1 MKRKTPDH
9 SRSQQDK
16 GWICPGPS
24 RTAPSSVRTIRVVL
38 AHRHQ
43 AFRLGLCALLAGERD
58 LQVVGQAD
66 SIDQMLSEVR
76 RTRAQV
82 VVMESGLSNGLEPHT
97 YRTFAHILPSIRIIS
112 LTKDMHAEAFR
123 NAVKAGVQGYLPENA
138 GRIELIRAIRTVAKG
153 GLYFVL
159 SSS

>member
-43 AFRLGLCALLAGERD
+43 GFRLGLCAQLDGERD

-66 SIDQMLSEVR
+66 TVDEMLSEAR
-76 RTRAQV
+76 RTRAHAV
-82 VVMESGLSNGLEPHT
+82 LMESGLSNGLEPLSYKT
-97 YRTFAHILPSIRIIS
+97 LTHILPSVRIIS

-123 NAVKAGVQGYLPENA
+123 NAVKAGVRGFLPENA